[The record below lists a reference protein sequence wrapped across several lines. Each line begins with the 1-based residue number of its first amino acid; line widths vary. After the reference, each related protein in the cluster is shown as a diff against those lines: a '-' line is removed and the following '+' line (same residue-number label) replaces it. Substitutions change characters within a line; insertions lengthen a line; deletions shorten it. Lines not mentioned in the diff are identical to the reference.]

1 MRDIIDLQKSDIW
14 KILLT
19 ILLMHWRSDN
29 IEFMS
34 YDNASEVVNELFKSL
49 PSTYQVG
56 LEISMRR
63 SDFIFES
70 VQLM

>member
-14 KILLT
+14 IILLT

-63 SDFIFES
+63 NDFIFDS